1 MKLVTSI
8 QILRPN
14 IWLGCIIINGFELLV
29 FIQIIY
35 YNILYFSILS
45 KVCYKIKLKMY
56 SLLIYNGGFFC
67 TVPDLSCLHNLQRT
81 NRLNKG
87 AYEGERFRINNNQGK
102 IKLVHT

>member
-14 IWLGCIIINGFELLV
+14 IWLRCIIINGFELLV

-35 YNILYFSILS
+35 YNILYFSSLS

-56 SLLIYNGGFFC
+56 SLLIYNGGFF
-67 TVPDLSCLHNLQRT
+67 VLYQIL
-81 NRLNKG
+81 
-87 AYEGERFRINNNQGK
+87 
-102 IKLVHT
+102 LVYTMCREQID